1 MSTVIKLM
9 VSVGLVVTRGALV
22 DFNGS
27 LVVMVGIL
35 SVNKYCSSVV
45 VDPVV
50 EYVVEYVVDVVVSFK
65 WFL

>member
-1 MSTVIKLM
+1 MIKLI

-22 DFNGS
+22 DFNGF

-50 EYVVEYVVDVVVSFK
+50 VPVEYVVEYVVDVVVSFE

>member
-1 MSTVIKLM
+1 MIKLI
-9 VSVGLVVTRGALV
+9 VSVGLVVTRGAVV
-22 DFNGS
+22 DFNGF
-27 LVVMVGIL
+27 LVGIL
-35 SVNKYCSSVV
+35 SVNKNCSSVV